1 MDANFIAK
9 WNNPEREHRVN
20 TIIHEW
26 HENRQVQMDAI
37 VDYGFGGVV
46 TNPSHRGSYQ
56 DFLRAIPEFANIVA
70 AWVSQYITASDQVIR
85 LTAFAIVLVGVFLLL
100 ALIGKAL
107 EGIIKLVMLNWLNR
121 ILGMVFSAAKCIL
134 ILGLLVTVFNSL
146 NVTFGL
152 VKPEVLS
159 DSLLYSFIQN
169 VSDIIFPYLKSLLT
183 A

>member
-1 MDANFIAK
+1 MNILD
-9 WNNPEREHRVN
+9 
-20 TIIHEW
+20 IIILLCL
-26 HENRQVQMDAI
+26 VPAI
-37 VDYGFGGVV
+37 VQGLRKGFISQAISIISIIAGMWASAKFADVV
-46 TNPSHRGSYQ
+46 AG
-56 DFLRAIPEFANIVA
+56 
-70 AWVSQYITASDQVIR
+70 WVSQYITAPDQAIR

-100 ALIGKAL
+100 ALISKAL

-121 ILGMVFSAAKCIL
+121 LLGVVFSAAKCIL

-169 VSDIIFPYLKSLLT
+169 VSDMIFPYLKSLLT